1 MRVARAASDKIWPR
15 LDYDALRPTIETLQL
30 WVQVVGKIRL
40 ARTPWLNHAW
50 HATFYVSARGLTT
63 SLIPH
68 DVLGFELEFD
78 LISHL
83 LLIRVSDGGQAQ
95 LPLAAGSVADFY
107 FKVLETLATLGVPVE
122 IDIHPNELPDPT
134 SFPDDMAIRAYD
146 RESAHRFWLALVQCD
161 RVFKRFRTRFI
172 GKCSPVHLFWGSFD
186 LAVTRFSGRTAP
198 LHPGG
203 VPHLPDPVTREAYS
217 HEVSSAGFW
226 PGGGSVTRAAFYS
239 YCYPAPPDFARA
251 LVMPKEAKF
260 DPQLGE
266 FILPYEVV
274 RSAED
279 PDATLLAFLQTTY
292 EAAASTQHWDREALE
307 IEEGQLSH
315 PRFIG

>member
-1 MRVARAASDKIWPR
+1 MRVARPASDSAWPH

-30 WVQVVGKIRL
+30 WTQIVGKIRL

-50 HATFYVSARGLTT
+50 HATFYASARGLTT

-68 DVLGFELEFD
+68 DALAFELEFD
-78 LISHL
+78 LISHV
-83 LLIRVSDGGQAQ
+83 LLIRVSNGGQDQ
-95 LPLAAGSVADFY
+95 IPLSCGSVASFY
-107 FKVLETLATLGVPVE
+107 SKVLETLTRLGVPVE
-122 IDIHPNELPDPT
+122 IDIHPNELADPT
-134 SFPDDMAIRAYD
+134 PFPEDVTMREYD

-186 LAVTRFSGRTAP
+186 LAVTRFSGRPAP

-226 PGGGSVTRAAFYS
+226 PGGGTVLHAAFYS

-251 LVMPKEAKF
+251 PVLPSEAKF
-260 DPQLGE
+260 DPKLGE
-266 FILPYEVV
+266 FILPYGVV
-274 RSAED
+274 RAAKD
-279 PDATLLAFLQTTY
+279 PDTTLLAFLQSTY
-292 EAAASTQHWDREALE
+292 EAAASTQQWDRKTLE
-307 IEEGQLSH
+307 IEEGLLSR
-315 PRFIG
+315 PRFVG